1 MMKTAINRWGGERF
15 WDLQAGSRFGF
26 QLVPVLSIFT
36 QRGWWGRLPGL
47 TLLDG
52 SLAQSLEIELHLPCC
67 VCYSALSTPRG
78 HQGYTLH
85 QRDWTRWNQTQSF
98 LCLLSV
104 LCLWV
109 TLNRARVLVH
119 VNTSFVGQYQNF
131 LSKLKTFDRLCLP
144 WVVLVPMCNITEAGD
159 QASGN

>member
-36 QRGWWGRLPGL
+36 QHGWWGRLPGL

-78 HQGYTLH
+78 HQGYMLH
-85 QRDWTRWNQTQSF
+85 QRDWTRWNQTHFYACYLFCVCEQHQ
-98 LCLLSV
+98 
-104 LCLWV
+104 
-109 TLNRARVLVH
+109 TEQVLVH

-131 LSKLKTFDRLCLP
+131 LSKLKTFDSLCLP